1 MMHVYP
7 EESMSKKTFPLSK
20 EQLETIIETYPT
32 PFHIYDE
39 RAILAN
45 LRALQDAFSWA
56 PKFREQFAVKA
67 LPNPRIVQL
76 LHEAG
81 AGTDNSS
88 LAELVLSDAAGVRGE
103 DILLTSNDTPA
114 DEFQKAIEL
123 GATINLD
130 DLSHLDYLERVAG
143 LPEVLCFR
151 YNPGDLMEGNAIIGK
166 PTEAKYGLTRDQL
179 FEGYRRAKEMGV
191 RRFGLHTMVASNE
204 RRPEAFLFT
213 AKLMFTL
220 AIELKKRLDIHVEFV
235 NIGGGL
241 GIPYRP
247 EEEPLNVAAIG
258 AGIHKLYDEMMVP
271 AGLGDVHM
279 MTESGRFITG
289 PAGWLVSTVLHEKK
303 TYKDYIGLDSCM
315 ANLMRPAMYGAY
327 HHITVAGKENETC
340 DHVYDITGSLCEN
353 NDKFAIDRKLP
364 EIEIG
369 DRVIIHDTGAHGSA
383 MGFNYNGK
391 LWCAELLLR
400 TDGSVELIRRAQ
412 TLDDYFATLHFP
424 GSMM

>member
-1 MMHVYP
+1 
-7 EESMSKKTFPLSK
+7 MSKKTFPLSR

-88 LAELVLSDAAGVRGE
+88 LAELVLSDVAGVRGE

-151 YNPGDLMEGNAIIGK
+151 YNPGDLMEGNEIIGK

-247 EEEPLNVAAIG
+247 EEEPLDVAAIG

-364 EIEIG
+364 KIEIG

>member
-1 MMHVYP
+1 
-7 EESMSKKTFPLSK
+7 MSKKTFPLSK
-20 EQLETIIETYPT
+20 ERLEELIRTYPT
-32 PFHIYDE
+32 PFHLYDE
-39 RAILAN
+39 RTILGN
-45 LRALQDAFSWA
+45 LHAFQNAFAWA
-56 PKFREQFAVKA
+56 PKYREQFAVKA

-88 LAELVLSDAAGVRGE
+88 IAELLISDAAGVKGSE
-103 DILLTSNDTPA
+103 ILLTSNDTPA

-130 DLSHLDYLERVAG
+130 DITHLDFLKRVAG

-204 RRPEAFLFT
+204 RRPEAFRFT
-213 AKLMFTL
+213 AQLLFSL
-220 AIELKKRLDIHVEFV
+220 AIELKKRCGIHVEFV
-235 NIGGGL
+235 NIGGGF

-247 EEEPLNVAAIG
+247 EEEPLDLPAIG
-258 AGIHKLYDEMMVP
+258 DSIHKLYDEMMVP
-271 AGLGDVHM
+271 EGLGDVHM
-279 MTESGRFITG
+279 MTECGRAITG
-289 PAGWLVSTVLHEKK
+289 NAGWLVSTVLHEKD
-303 TYKDYIGLDSCM
+303 TYKHYIGLDSCM

-327 HHITVAGKENETC
+327 HHITIAGKENELC

-364 EIEIG
+364 KIDIG

-391 LWCAELLLR
+391 LWCAELLLQ

-412 TLDDYFATLHFP
+412 TVEDYFATLRFP
-424 GSMM
+424 GSIM